1 MSSILLSINQ
11 CSNYRVA
18 WVAPAPLGYGHG
30 PCECDEHEALL
41 SQRGRAM
48 LLSVVSFNSTIRPA
62 QSSVTVFFPCGGLSW
77 LPVSFLLHVKYTL
90 SYRIVS
96 YRYFGFRF
104 TGRVQWTCFLLFGVF
119 IDARR
124 SLTCTVTVIIIII
137 IIIMFIIYLLKI
149 NIIVYINIVSKQDKK
164 AHSALTYVYN
174 STYKTLYS
182 VVTWQDIN
190 VAGSVS

>member
-1 MSSILLSINQ
+1 
-11 CSNYRVA
+11 
-18 WVAPAPLGYGHG
+18 VAPAPLGYGHG

-96 YRYFGFRF
+96 LLRLQIYRSR
-104 TGRVQWTCFLLFGVF
+104 TMNLFS
-119 IDARR
+119 
-124 SLTCTVTVIIIII
+124 SLRCI
-137 IIIMFIIYLLKI
+137 
-149 NIIVYINIVSKQDKK
+149 
-164 AHSALTYVYN
+164 H
-174 STYKTLYS
+174 
-182 VVTWQDIN
+182 
-190 VAGSVS
+190 